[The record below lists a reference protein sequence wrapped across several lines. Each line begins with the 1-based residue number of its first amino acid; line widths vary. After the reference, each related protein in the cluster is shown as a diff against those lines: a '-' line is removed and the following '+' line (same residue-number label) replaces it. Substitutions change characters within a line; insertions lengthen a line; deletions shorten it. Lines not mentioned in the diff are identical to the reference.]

1 MKSGFYFSE
10 KLNQKV
16 YTWTMKRDAKNPYSN
31 CECCG
36 KPLRSTIY
44 SVTDEEGLES
54 LYGSE
59 CIKTLNLSRVKE

>member
-1 MKSGFYFSE
+1 MKQGFYFSE
-10 KLNQKV
+10 TLKEKV
-16 YTWTMKRDAKNPYSN
+16 YIWTMKRDSKINYSP

-44 SVTDEEGLES
+44 SVTNEAGLEA

-59 CIKTLNLSRVKE
+59 CIKSLKLTKAD